1 MPKTKLDTRIQK
13 WRTSE
18 IKRKINAALTR
29 KKKAAKKK
37 ISLSTSDWKKFCDIC
52 FEFYIRFRDNWID
65 GLDGK
70 IYQPGN
76 YEHYHA
82 CHYIPRGSLAT
93 RYIDINC
100 HGQSSGHNFAMSST
114 APTNIRRAME
124 RIYRAFM
131 VKKYGEE
138 TVKQLESLETQI
150 CHRSLYDWQILAA
163 ELFGQAAAMD
173 SIRLQERLDKVYQ
186 WSNGKRTLELI
197 QKTLAG
203 DKNE

>member
-1 MPKTKLDTRIQK
+1 
-13 WRTSE
+13 
-18 IKRKINAALTR
+18 
-29 KKKAAKKK
+29 
-37 ISLSTSDWKKFCDIC
+37 
-52 FEFYIRFRDNWID
+52 
-65 GLDGK
+65 
-70 IYQPGN
+70 
-76 YEHYHA
+76 
-82 CHYIPRGSLAT
+82 
-93 RYIDINC
+93 
-100 HGQSSGHNFAMSST
+100 
-114 APTNIRRAME
+114 ME